1 MNSSFGG
8 GGELLVFHFFWLG
21 DGLDEGMERLS
32 KGRCVTTR
40 RFYNKSRRAHVS
52 GLSHLPVLAVYIR
65 MIVLYVRKES
75 LMEAG
80 Q

>member
-32 KGRCVTTR
+32 KADV
-40 RFYNKSRRAHVS
+40 
-52 GLSHLPVLAVYIR
+52 
-65 MIVLYVRKES
+65 
-75 LMEAG
+75 
-80 Q
+80 